1 MPENE
6 NKKRFKILVCIDR
19 TEDSYRGLRYAVRIG
34 SGLDADI
41 TLLYVR
47 SVDKNLRSGGIAI
60 RMVRENLLEWGLD
73 LPGKKAL
80 KRAHDMLIEMD
91 FLSDN
96 WRSETIHTDVQGDPL
111 GDNLIEY
118 TSENGRK
125 ITLKLMVSPAVDL
138 GILDECQI
146 GNYDITIVSGTEDPS
161 MDEDARFGMSVAQT
175 VATEAK
181 GTVLFARELEENH
194 GHLMCVENTP
204 SSLEAVRKD
213 ALIAS
218 RCFCPIYL
226 FSVAEKESNMPD
238 CQEAI
243 ANAKKVIEEMG
254 LAVAG
259 EKIVVGDPIN
269 SIVEEGKNYSI
280 IVVAASEKV
289 GFHRFFKTNTAF
301 KVLTKAYN
309 SVMIMR

>member
-1 MPENE
+1 MSEEE

-47 SVDKNLRSGGIAI
+47 SVDKGLRTGGLDI
-60 RMVRENLLEWGLD
+60 RMVRENLLEWGLE
-73 LPGKKAL
+73 LPGKKSL
-80 KRAHDMLIEMD
+80 KKARDMLIEMD
-91 FLSDN
+91 FLSDD
-96 WRSETIHTDVQGDPL
+96 WREKTVHTDVKGDPL

-118 TSENGRK
+118 TSDEGRK

-138 GILDECQI
+138 GILDECQM
-146 GNYDITIVSGTEDPS
+146 GDYDITIVSGSEDPEL
-161 MDEDARFGMSVAQT
+161 DEDARFGISAAQT

-194 GHLMCVENTP
+194 GHLMCVQNSEA
-204 SSLEAVRKD
+204 SLEAVRKD

-226 FSVAEKESNMPD
+226 FSVAEDETETENAKA
-238 CQEAI
+238 AI
-243 ANAKKVIEEMG
+243 AGAKAVIEEMG
-254 LAVAG
+254 LAVSG
-259 EKIVVGDPIN
+259 EKIAVGD
-269 SIVEEGKNYSI
+269 SVDCIVEEGKNYSI
-280 IVVAASEKV
+280 IVVAASEKA
-289 GFHRFFKTNTAF
+289 GFHRFFRSNTAF
-301 KVLTKAYN
+301 KVLENAYN
-309 SVMIMR
+309 SVMIVR

>member
-1 MPENE
+1 MSEEETN
-6 NKKRFKILVCIDR
+6 KRFKILVCIDR

-47 SVDKNLRSGGIAI
+47 SVDKGLRTGGLDI
-60 RMVRENLLEWGLD
+60 RMVRENLLEWGLE
-73 LPGKKAL
+73 LPGKKSL
-80 KRAHDMLIEMD
+80 KKARDMLIEMD
-91 FLSDN
+91 FLSDD
-96 WRSETIHTDVQGDPL
+96 WREKTVHTDVKGDPL

-118 TSENGRK
+118 TSDEGRK

-146 GNYDITIVSGTEDPS
+146 GDYDITIVSGSEDPDLKE
-161 MDEDARFGMSVAQT
+161 DERFGVSTAKT

-194 GHLMCVENTP
+194 GHLMCVQN
-204 SSLEAVRKD
+204 SQASLDAVRKD

-226 FSVAEKESNMPD
+226 FSVAEDDTEMTNAR
-238 CQEAI
+238 EAI
-243 ANAKKVIEEMG
+243 AGARAVIEEMG

-259 EKIVVGDPIN
+259 EKIAVGDPVD
-269 SIVEEGKNYSI
+269 SIVDEGKNYSI
-280 IVVAASEKV
+280 IVVAASEKE
-289 GFHRFFKTNTAF
+289 GFHRFFRSNTAF
-301 KVLTKAYN
+301 KVLEKAHN
-309 SVMIMR
+309 SVMIVR

>member
-1 MPENE
+1 MPEEE
-6 NKKRFKILVCIDR
+6 NIKRFKILVCIDR
-19 TEDSYRGLRYAVRIG
+19 TEDSFRGLRYAVRIG

-47 SVDKNLRSGGIAI
+47 AVDKGLSTGGLDI
-60 RMVRENLLEWGLD
+60 RMVRENLLEWGLE

-80 KRAHDMLIEMD
+80 KKARDMLIEMD
-91 FLSDN
+91 FLKAD
-96 WRSETIHTDVQGDPL
+96 WREKTVHTDVKGDPL

-118 TSENGRK
+118 TSEDGRK

-138 GILDECQI
+138 GILDECQV
-146 GNYDITIVSGTEDPS
+146 GDYDITIVSGTEDPS
-161 MDEDARFGMSVAQT
+161 MDEDSRFGQSVAQT

-194 GHLMCVENTP
+194 GHLLCVQNSD
-204 SSLEAVRKD
+204 SSMEAVRKD
-213 ALIAS
+213 AIIAS

-226 FSVAEKESNMPD
+226 FSVAETDEDML
-238 CQEAI
+238 E
-243 ANAKKVIEEMG
+243 ANAAINRARGVIEEMG

-259 EKIVVGDPIN
+259 EKTAIGDPIEK
-269 SIVEEGKNYSI
+269 IVEEGKSYSI

-289 GFHRFFKTNTAF
+289 GFHRFFRSNSAF
-301 KVLTKAYN
+301 NVLEKAYN
-309 SVMIMR
+309 SVMIVR

>member
-1 MPENE
+1 MPEEE

-19 TEDSYRGLRYAVRIG
+19 TEDSFRGLRYAVRIG

-47 SVDKNLRSGGIAI
+47 SVDKSLRTGGLDI
-60 RMVRENLLEWGLD
+60 RMVRENLLEWGLE

-80 KRAHDMLIEMD
+80 KKARDLLIEMD
-91 FLSDN
+91 FLKGD
-96 WRSETIHTDVQGDPL
+96 WREKTVHTDVKGDPL

-118 TSENGRK
+118 TCDEGRK

-138 GILDECQI
+138 GILDECQM
-146 GNYDITIVSGTEDPS
+146 GDYDITIVSGTEDPS
-161 MDEDARFGMSVAQT
+161 MDEDSRFGQSVAQT

-194 GHLMCVENTP
+194 GHLVCVQNSD
-204 SSLEAVRKD
+204 SSMAAVRKD

-218 RCFCPIYL
+218 RCFCPIFLYT
-226 FSVAEKESNMPD
+226 VAEDDTEMDEAKA
-238 CQEAI
+238 AI
-243 ANAKKVIEEMG
+243 ARARGVIEDMG

-259 EKIVVGDPIN
+259 EKIDIGDPIDN
-269 SIVEEGKNYSI
+269 IVNEGKNYSI

-289 GFHRFFKTNTAF
+289 GFHRFFRSNSAF
-301 KVLTKAYN
+301 KVLEKAQN
-309 SVMIMR
+309 SVMIVR